1 MYIHAYTCTYM
12 YIHVYTCLY
21 MYIHEHTCICM
32 YTHVY
37 SCICMYIH
45 IYACTSMYIH
55 VSFGIILGSIW
66 DQFGI
71 ILGSI
76 WDQFGIN
83 LGSIGDNVGIT
94 EWPLGD
100 QSVSWQPFGDNWGI
114 NWLPLGDH
122 LDGNRMVTTLGS
134 VWDPLVTTLWLFC
147 EIQTLIKPKKH
158 IVQAIMIISR
168 QFYNVQRNELSLSP
182 QPDWLIDDTSFS
194 IWFGMRDM
202 PKKLRGVDGRGL
214 GRP

>member
-1 MYIHAYTCTYM
+1 MAT
-12 YIHVYTCLY
+12 LRP
-21 MYIHEHTCICM
+21 
-32 YTHVY
+32 
-37 SCICMYIH
+37 
-45 IYACTSMYIH
+45 
-55 VSFGIILGSIW
+55 IW

-71 ILGSI
+71 NLGSI

-83 LGSIGDNVGIT
+83 LGSFGDNVGIT

-134 VWDPLVTTLWLFC
+134 VWDPLVTNLWLFC

-168 QFYNVQRNELSLSP
+168 QFYNVQRTFTFTAAG
-182 QPDWLIDDTSFS
+182 LIDRWHKF
-194 IWFGMRDM
+194 FNLVRNEGHA
-202 PKKLRGVDGRGL
+202 KKIARGGWSGL
-214 GRP
+214 GKALTWDPSQTFFPCFGIHPKIIDVHPKLIPKGGVIQFLISNIIPE